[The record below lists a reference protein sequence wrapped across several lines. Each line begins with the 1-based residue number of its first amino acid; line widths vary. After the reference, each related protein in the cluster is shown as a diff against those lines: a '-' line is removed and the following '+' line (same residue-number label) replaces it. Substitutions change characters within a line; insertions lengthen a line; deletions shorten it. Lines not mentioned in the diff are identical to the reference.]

1 MSATEPNPKG
11 YLPGAGGPTM
21 STATKV
27 VATTVV
33 LSVAAVLFLVVN
45 LAAI

>member
-1 MSATEPNPKG
+1 
-11 YLPGAGGPTM
+11 M

-27 VATTVV
+27 VVAT
-33 LSVAAVLFLVVN
+33 LAASLALVLFLVVN